1 MKYVVSWRERSYG
14 SPTDYEAAQ
23 KRVLEV
29 FKPWKPSESFTIS
42 EFLVRVGEY
51 GGYMVVET
59 DDLAA
64 IHQLTSSFAVFQFR
78 VEPVMEVMD
87 AVAAE
92 VEAIQYRESIAQLS
106 A

>member
-1 MKYVVSWRERSYG
+1 MKYLISWHERPYG
-14 SPTDYEAAQ
+14 SPSDYEAAQ

-29 FKPWKPSESFTIS
+29 FEPWKAPDSFAIQQ
-42 EFLVRVGEY
+42 FLVRVGEY

-59 DDLAA
+59 DDIAA
-64 IHQLTSSFAVFQFR
+64 IHELTSTFAVFRFR

-92 VEAIQYRESIAQLS
+92 VEAIKYRDSLDQR
-106 A
+106 